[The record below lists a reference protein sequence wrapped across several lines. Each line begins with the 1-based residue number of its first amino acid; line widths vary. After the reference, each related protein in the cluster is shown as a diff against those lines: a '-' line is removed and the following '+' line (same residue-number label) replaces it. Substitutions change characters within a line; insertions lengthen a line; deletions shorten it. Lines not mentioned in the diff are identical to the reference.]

1 MTAGIQFNE
10 NKLFELIS
18 FSYHSRKQHG
28 IAVSSVEY
36 KKSNLISMLCDYFN
50 KKRYNIYTLNYLNE
64 SNSAP
69 ISSK

>member
-1 MTAGIQFNE
+1 MTVGIQFNE

-18 FSYHSRKQHG
+18 FSYQSRKQHG

-36 KKSNLISMLCDYFN
+36 KKSNLLSMLCDYN

>member
-18 FSYHSRKQHG
+18 FSYHSRKQQG

-36 KKSNLISMLCDYFN
+36 KKSNLISMLCDYN

>member
-1 MTAGIQFNE
+1 MIKGIQFNE
-10 NKLFELIS
+10 NKLFELIP

-28 IAVSSVEY
+28 IAVSLVEY
-36 KKSNLISMLCDYFN
+36 EKSNN
-50 KKRYNIYTLNYLNE
+50 LNE